1 MVRLLVGLLLVWAAM
16 AAGRETII
24 FDTDSGLFGDD
35 GAALVMLMRS
45 PQRVDIAGITVV
57 AGNVWPPQG
66 SEYMF
71 HILDLL
77 KRPQPPLY
85 AGAQTPL
92 IHTAAMAHEYA
103 HRWGALEFAG
113 AFDDDP
119 AMVKPAPGAKLTGR
133 KPRENAV
140 DFIVSTIE
148 RQPGEVTFLELGPM
162 TNLALA
168 LRMRP
173 DIETKIKRL
182 VFMGGNVHVPGNAS
196 PSAEFNFWFDPEAAQ
211 IVLRSRIP
219 QKVMFGLDIC
229 NTAPIKK
236 AQFDR
241 IANTHTP
248 IADLYREDLGNR
260 YPGFLQHPAATAYL
274 WDSLAAAWLL
284 DPGFVTKSESGYLDV
299 LTAWGK
305 FYGSTVALD
314 RRVAPNATP
323 VTQTLA
329 LDFDRVFALYQDLLT
344 REH

>member
-1 MVRLLVGLLLVWAAM
+1 M

-45 PQRVDIAGITVV
+45 PQRVNIAGITVV
-57 AGNVWPPQG
+57 AGNVWPGQG

-85 AGAQTPL
+85 AGAEAPL

-103 HRWGALEFAG
+103 RRWGALEFAG

-119 AMVKPAPGAKLTGR
+119 AVVKPAPGTKLTGR
-133 KPRENAV
+133 KPRESAV
-140 DFIVSTIE
+140 DFIISTIE

-196 PSAEFNFWFDPEAAQ
+196 SMAEFNFWFDPEAAQ

-229 NTAPIKK
+229 NTAPIRK

-241 IANTHTP
+241 IANAHTP
-248 IADLYREDLGNR
+248 ISDLFREDLGHR
-260 YPGFLQHPAATAYL
+260 YPGFLERPSATGYL

-284 DPGFVTKSESGYLDV
+284 DPGFVTKSEAGYLDV

-323 VTQTLA
+323 VTQMLA
-329 LDFDRVFALYQDLLT
+329 LDFDRVFGLYQDLLT
-344 REH
+344 RKE